1 MTAQTQEAT
10 LLVPNGSHSIEVE
23 RSSRYESEPF
33 AREEFYPW
41 LEVTIPRAGTV
52 WAQFAADSYVA
63 SSYDAQTN
71 ESSPV
76 WSEWR
81 IVLRDVASPG
91 DDPST
96 PWINGREPSG
106 IGDVARR
113 NIREACEPLVREW
126 LESEHYLES
135 RQQAVRNAVVREIAA
150 PRQYMIDRAR
160 DTLRSVG
167 DAMDN
172 DDREQLARALDH
184 LTEAAATLD
193 A

>member
-1 MTAQTQEAT
+1 MTSTTQTAT
-10 LLVPNGSHSIEVE
+10 MLCPNGSHSLEIE
-23 RSSRYESEPF
+23 RSARFDSEPF

-41 LEVTIPRAGTV
+41 LEVSIPRAGTV
-52 WAQFAADSYVA
+52 WAQFAADNYVA
-63 SSYDAQTN
+63 SSYDEKTN
-71 ESSPV
+71 KSSPV
-76 WSEWR
+76 WNGWR
-81 IVLRDVASPG
+81 IVLRDVATPG
-91 DDPST
+91 DDPDR
-96 PWINGREPSG
+96 PWINGREPGG

-113 NIREACEPLVREW
+113 NIREACEPLIREW
-126 LESEHYLES
+126 LSSDDYQAS
-135 RQQAVRNAVVREIAA
+135 RQQAVRSAVVREIAA

-172 DDREQLARALDH
+172 DDREQLARALDL